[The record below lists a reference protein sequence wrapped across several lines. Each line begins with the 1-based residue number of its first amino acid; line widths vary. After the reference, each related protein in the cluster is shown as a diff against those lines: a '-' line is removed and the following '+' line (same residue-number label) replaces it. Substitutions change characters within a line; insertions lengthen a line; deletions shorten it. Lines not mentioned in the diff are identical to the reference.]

1 MRKQKLFSRL
11 LSIAVISLLS
21 LYISLPRRIPVN
33 LGIGKWRLEKTLSLP
48 GIEWKLGPLSF
59 SRDLEIKQGLDLKGG
74 TQIVLEAQVQ
84 DVPESERAAAL
95 ESVKAVIA
103 RRIDLYGISESV
115 VQTAKNDQAYR
126 LIVEL
131 PGITDVNE
139 ARALIGQTAKLEFWE
154 MPQDQPPVNEPAGP
168 EPQQSQQQP
177 QQTNLTGQDLQK
189 AAVEFD
195 QTSGEPVASLVF
207 TDIGREKFAEITK
220 RNVGQR
226 VGIYLDG
233 TPLMTPVVK
242 VPITDGR
249 AIISGGMDVKQAKQ
263 LAISLNAGALPVG
276 MTVVKETNIGAT
288 LGKESIAASVRA
300 GLVGLLA
307 VAAFMII
314 VYRKLGI
321 LADIALVIYGLITM
335 AIYKLFPITLTLPGV
350 AGFLLS
356 IGMATDANILIFER
370 LKEESAR
377 GLPLRAAVEL
387 GFGRAWD
394 SIKDANV
401 TTLLVAFI
409 LYNPFEWQF
418 LNTSGMVRGFALTLT
433 IGILISMFTGIV
445 VSRTLIRMFYV
456 NEQKTKSKEQRA
468 KRL

>member
-1 MRKQKLFSRL
+1 M
-11 LSIAVISLLS
+11 IAVISSLS
-21 LYISLPRRIPVN
+21 LYISLPRKIPVN

-95 ESVKAVIA
+95 ESAKAVIA

-131 PGITDVNE
+131 PGITDANE

-154 MPQDQPPVNEPAGP
+154 MPQSPPAGNAPVGP
-168 EPQQSQQQP
+168 EPQQPQQQP
-177 QQTNLTGQDLQK
+177 RPTDLTGQDLQK

-195 QTSGEPVASLVF
+195 QQTGEPVVSLVF

-220 RNVGQR
+220 RNVGQK

-233 TPLMTPVVK
+233 APLMTPVVK

-249 AIISGGMDVKQAKQ
+249 AIISGGMGVKEAKQ
-263 LAISLNAGALPVG
+263 LAISLNAGALPVA

-288 LGKESIAASVRA
+288 LGKESISASVRA

-409 LYNPFEWQF
+409 LYNPFEWQL

-445 VSRTLIRMFYV
+445 VSRTLIRMFYI
-456 NEQKTKSKEQRA
+456 KE
-468 KRL
+468 K

>member
-1 MRKQKLFSRL
+1 MRKQKLFGRSL
-11 LSIAVISLLS
+11 LIAVISILS
-21 LYISLPRRIPVN
+21 LYISLPRKIPVN
-33 LGIGKWRLEKTLSLP
+33 LEIGKWRIEKTFSLP
-48 GIEWKLGPLSF
+48 GIEWQLGPLSF
-59 SRDLEIKQGLDLKGG
+59 RRDLEIKQGLDLKGG

-84 DVPESERAAAL
+84 DLPEVEKTVAL
-95 ESVKAVIA
+95 ESAKTVIA

-115 VQTAKNDQAYR
+115 VQTAKNNQSYR

-131 PGITDVNE
+131 PGVTDADE
-139 ARALIGQTAKLEFWE
+139 AKSLIGQTAKLEFWE
-154 MPQDQPPVNEPAGP
+154 MPQTAGP
-168 EPQQSQQQP
+168 ESSPSQAQLQP
-177 QQTNLTGQDLQK
+177 QPQPTNLTGKDLQK
-189 AAVEFD
+189 ASVEFD
-195 QTSGEPVASLVF
+195 RQTGQPVVSLVF
-207 TDIGREKFAEITK
+207 TDEGREKFAEITK

-233 TPLMTPVVK
+233 APLTVPVVQ

-249 AIISGGMDVKQAKQ
+249 AIISGNMGIKEAKQ

-300 GLVGLLA
+300 GLAGLLA

-321 LADIALVIYGLITM
+321 LADVALIIYGLITLT
-335 AIYKLFPITLTLPGV
+335 IYKLFPITLTLPGI

-433 IGILISMFTGIV
+433 IGILISLFTGIV
-445 VSRTLIRMFYV
+445 VSRTLIRTFYI
-456 NEQKTKSKEQRA
+456 NNKK
-468 KRL
+468 

>member
-1 MRKQKLFSRL
+1 L
-11 LSIAVISLLS
+11 IAVISILS
-21 LYISLPRRIPVN
+21 LYISLPRKIPVN
-33 LGIGKWRLEKTLSLP
+33 LGIGKWRLERTFFLP

-84 DVPESERAAAL
+84 NVPESERAAAL
-95 ESVKAVIA
+95 ESAKTVIA

-115 VQTAKNDQAYR
+115 VQTAKNDQTYR

-131 PGITDVNE
+131 PGVTDVNE

-154 MPQDQPPVNEPAGP
+154 MPQDQPPPAGGP
-168 EPQQSQQQP
+168 ESQQSQQPQQQP
-177 QQTNLTGQDLQK
+177 QPTDLTGQDLQK

-195 QTSGEPVASLVF
+195 QTSGEPVVSLVF
-207 TDIGREKFAEITK
+207 TDEGREKFAEITK
-220 RNVGQR
+220 RNVGKR

-233 TPLMTPVVK
+233 SPLTVPVVQ

-249 AIISGGMDVKQAKQ
+249 AIISGSMGVKEAKQ

-276 MTVVKETNIGAT
+276 MVVVKETNIGAT
-288 LGKESIAASVRA
+288 LGKESIVASVRA

-314 VYRKLGI
+314 VYRRLGF
-321 LADIALVIYGLITM
+321 LAVVALIVYGLITM
-335 AIYKLFPITLTLPGV
+335 AIYKLFPITLTLPGI

-370 LKEESAR
+370 LKEELAR

-456 NEQKTKSKEQRA
+456 NDGVKSK
-468 KRL
+468 K

>member
-1 MRKQKLFSRL
+1 M
-11 LSIAVISLLS
+11 
-21 LYISLPRRIPVN
+21 
-33 LGIGKWRLEKTLSLP
+33 
-48 GIEWKLGPLSF
+48 GPLSF
-59 SRDLEIKQGLDLKGG
+59 KRDLEIKQGLDLQGG
-74 TQIVLEAQVQ
+74 TQIVLEAQIQ
-84 DVPESERAAAL
+84 DVPESERTAVL
-95 ESVKAVIA
+95 ESAKAVIA

-115 VQTAKNDQAYR
+115 VQTAKNNQAYR

-131 PGITDVNE
+131 PGVTNVNE
-139 ARALIGQTAKLEFWE
+139 ARSLIGQTAKLEFWE
-154 MPQDQPPVNEPAGP
+154 MPQNQLVEDALTEP
-168 EPQQSQQQP
+168 ESQQIQP
-177 QQTNLTGQDLQK
+177 QPTDLTGQDLQK

-195 QTSGEPVASLVF
+195 QQTGEPVVSLVF
-207 TDIGREKFAEITK
+207 TDVGRDKFAEITK

-233 TPLMTPVVK
+233 TPLTVPVVQ

-249 AIISGGMDVKQAKQ
+249 AIISGNMEVKEAKQ

-276 MTVVKETNIGAT
+276 LVIVKETNIGAT
-288 LGKESIAASVRA
+288 LGKESVSASVRA
-300 GLVGLLA
+300 GLAGLLA
-307 VAAFMII
+307 VAVFMIV

-321 LADIALVIYGLITM
+321 IADSALIIYGLITL
-335 AIYKLFPITLTLPGV
+335 AVYKLFPITLTLPGI

-370 LKEESAR
+370 LREELAR

-433 IGILISMFTGIV
+433 IGILISLFTGIV

-456 NEQKTKSKEQRA
+456 NDGVKSRE
-468 KRL
+468 

>member
-1 MRKQKLFSRL
+1 MLTIL
-11 LSIAVISLLS
+11 VISLLS

-33 LGIGKWRLEKTLSLP
+33 LGIGKWRLERTFSLP

-95 ESVKAVIA
+95 ESAKTVIA

-115 VQTAKNDQAYR
+115 VQTAKNDQTYR

-131 PGITDVNE
+131 PGVTDVNE

-154 MPQDQPPVNEPAGP
+154 MPQDQPPPAGGP
-168 EPQQSQQQP
+168 ESQQPPAQP
-177 QQTNLTGQDLQK
+177 QPTNLTGQDLQK

-195 QTSGEPVASLVF
+195 QTSGEPVVSLVF
-207 TDIGREKFAEITK
+207 TDEGREKFAEITK

-233 TPLMTPVVK
+233 TPLTVPVVQ

-249 AIISGGMDVKQAKQ
+249 AIISGNMGVKEAKQ

-276 MTVVKETNIGAT
+276 MTVVKEANIGAT

-300 GLVGLLA
+300 GLAGLLA

-370 LKEESAR
+370 LKEELAR

-445 VSRTLIRMFYV
+445 VSRTLIRTFYV
-456 NEQKTKSKEQRA
+456 NEQKTKNKEQ
-468 KRL
+468 

>member
-1 MRKQKLFSRL
+1 MRKQKLFGRL
-11 LSIAVISLLS
+11 VAIVVISFLS

-33 LGIGKWRLEKTLSLP
+33 LAVGKWQLEKTFFLP
-48 GIEWKLGPLSF
+48 GIGWKLGPLSF
-59 SRDLEIKQGLDLKGG
+59 SRDLQIKQGLDLKGG
-74 TQIVLEAQVQ
+74 TQIVLEAQVL
-84 DVPESERAAAL
+84 DVPESERDSAL
-95 ESVKAVIA
+95 ESAKTVIA

-115 VQTAKNDQAYR
+115 VQTAKNGQTYR

-131 PGITDVNE
+131 PGVTDVNE

-154 MPQDQPPVNEPAGP
+154 MPQAET
-168 EPQQSQQQP
+168 ESQQSQAQP
-177 QQTNLTGQDLQK
+177 QPTDLTGQDLQK

-195 QTSGEPVASLVF
+195 QTSGEPVVSLVF
-207 TDIGREKFAEITK
+207 TDEGRDKFAEITK

-233 TPLMTPVVK
+233 TPLTVPVVQ

-249 AIISGGMDVKQAKQ
+249 AIISGNMEVKEAKQ

-276 MTVVKETNIGAT
+276 MTIVKETNIGAT
-288 LGKESIAASVRA
+288 LGKESIEASIRA

-307 VAAFMII
+307 VATFMII

-321 LADIALVIYGLITM
+321 LADIALVIYGLLTM

-370 LKEESAR
+370 LKEELAR

-401 TTLLVAFI
+401 TTLLIAFI

-433 IGILISMFTGIV
+433 IGILISLFTGIV
-445 VSRTLIRMFYV
+445 VSRTLIRIFYV
-456 NEQKTKSKEQRA
+456 NDQKEKSKKQ
-468 KRL
+468 

>member
-1 MRKQKLFSRL
+1 M
-11 LSIAVISLLS
+11 
-21 LYISLPRRIPVN
+21 
-33 LGIGKWRLEKTLSLP
+33 P

-95 ESVKAVIA
+95 ESAKTVIA

-115 VQTAKNDQAYR
+115 VQTAKNDQTYR

-131 PGITDVNE
+131 PGVTDVNE

-154 MPQDQPPVNEPAGP
+154 MPQDQPPPAGGP
-168 EPQQSQQQP
+168 ESQQPPAQP
-177 QQTNLTGQDLQK
+177 QPTNLTGQDLQK

-195 QTSGEPVASLVF
+195 QTSGEPVVSLVF
-207 TDIGREKFAEITK
+207 TDEGREKFAEITK

-233 TPLMTPVVK
+233 TPLTVPVVQ

-249 AIISGGMDVKQAKQ
+249 AIISGNMGVKEAKQ

-276 MTVVKETNIGAT
+276 MTVVKEANIGAT

-300 GLVGLLA
+300 GLAGLLA

-370 LKEESAR
+370 LKEELAR

-409 LYNPFEWQF
+409 SYNPFE
-418 LNTSGMVRGFALTLT
+418 
-433 IGILISMFTGIV
+433 
-445 VSRTLIRMFYV
+445 
-456 NEQKTKSKEQRA
+456 
-468 KRL
+468 

>member
-1 MRKQKLFSRL
+1 MARKQKLFGRSL
-11 LSIAVISLLS
+11 LIAVISILS

-33 LGIGKWRLEKTLSLP
+33 LNVGKWHFQKTFSLP
-48 GIEWKLGPLSF
+48 GIEWQMGPLSF
-59 SRDLEIKQGLDLKGG
+59 KRDLEIKQGLDLQGG
-74 TQIVLEAQVQ
+74 TQIVLEAQIQ
-84 DVPESERAAAL
+84 DVPESERTGAL
-95 ESVKAVIA
+95 ESAKAVIA

-115 VQTAKNDQAYR
+115 VQTAISKDAYR

-131 PGITDVNE
+131 PGITDANE
-139 ARALIGQTAKLEFWE
+139 AKKLIGQTAKLEFWE
-154 MPQDQPPVNEPAGP
+154 MPQDQAPAQPPAGGP
-168 EPQQSQQQP
+168 GSQQP
-177 QQTNLTGQDLQK
+177 QQEPQPTNLTGQDLQK
-189 AAVEFD
+189 ASVEFD
-195 QTSGEPVASLVF
+195 QQSGQPVVSLVF
-207 TDIGREKFAEITK
+207 TDEGREKFAEITK

-233 TPLMTPVVK
+233 APLTVPVVK

-249 AIISGGMDVKQAKQ
+249 AIISGSMEVKEAKQ

-276 MTVVKETNIGAT
+276 LTVVKETNIGAT
-288 LGKESIAASVRA
+288 LGKESITASVRA
-300 GLVGLLA
+300 GLAGLLA
-307 VAAFMII
+307 VAVFMII

-321 LADIALVIYGLITM
+321 LADMALIIYGLMTL
-335 AIYKLFPITLTLPGV
+335 AIYKLFPIALTLPGI

-370 LKEESAR
+370 LKEELAR

-394 SIKDANV
+394 SIKDANF

-433 IGILISMFTGIV
+433 IGILISLFTGII
-445 VSRTLIRMFYV
+445 VSRTFIRMFYV
-456 NEQKTKSKEQRA
+456 KGK
-468 KRL
+468 

>member
-1 MRKQKLFSRL
+1 M
-11 LSIAVISLLS
+11 
-21 LYISLPRRIPVN
+21 
-33 LGIGKWRLEKTLSLP
+33 LSLP

-95 ESVKAVIA
+95 ESAKAVIA

-115 VQTAKNDQAYR
+115 VQTAKNNQAYR

-131 PGITDVNE
+131 PGVTDVNE

-154 MPQDQPPVNEPAGP
+154 MPQDQLPAGP
-168 EPQQSQQQP
+168 ESQQP
-177 QQTNLTGQDLQK
+177 QQQPRPTDLTGQDLQK

-195 QTSGEPVASLVF
+195 QQTGEPVVSLVF
-207 TDIGREKFAEITK
+207 TDVGREKFAEITK

-233 TPLMTPVVK
+233 VPLTVPVVQ

-249 AIISGGMDVKQAKQ
+249 AIISGNMEVKEAKQ

-314 VYRKLGI
+314 VYRRLGI

-409 LYNPFEWQF
+409 LYNPFEWQL

-445 VSRTLIRMFYV
+445 VSRTLIRMFYIE
-456 NEQKTKSKEQRA
+456 EQKTKNKEQ
-468 KRL
+468 

>member
-1 MRKQKLFSRL
+1 MRKQKLFGRL
-11 LSIAVISLLS
+11 LTIAVISLLS

-33 LGIGKWRLEKTLSLP
+33 LGVGKWQLEKTFFLP

-95 ESVKAVIA
+95 ESVKTVIA

-115 VQTAKNDQAYR
+115 VQTAKNDQTYR

-131 PGITDVNE
+131 PGVTDANE

-154 MPQDQPPVNEPAGP
+154 MPQDQPSAHDPVAGP
-168 EPQQSQQQP
+168 ESQQP
-177 QQTNLTGQDLQK
+177 QVQPQPTDLTGQDLQK

-195 QTSGEPVASLVF
+195 QTSGEPVVSLVF
-207 TDIGREKFAEITK
+207 TDEGREKFAEITK

-233 TPLMTPVVK
+233 APLTTPVVK
-242 VPITDGR
+242 VPITNGR
-249 AIISGGMDVKQAKQ
+249 AIISGSMGVKEAKQ

-321 LADIALVIYGLITM
+321 LADIALVIYGLITL

-370 LKEESAR
+370 LKEELAR

-401 TTLLVAFI
+401 TTLVVAFI

-456 NEQKTKSKEQRA
+456 NEQKTKSKEQ
-468 KRL
+468 

>member
-1 MRKQKLFSRL
+1 MLT
-11 LSIAVISLLS
+11 IAVISLLS
-21 LYISLPRRIPVN
+21 LYISLPRRIPVD
-33 LGIGKWRLEKTLSLP
+33 LQLGKWRLGKTLSLP

-95 ESVKAVIA
+95 ESAKMVIA

-115 VQTAKNDQAYR
+115 IQTAKNDQTYR

-131 PGITDVNE
+131 PGITDANE
-139 ARALIGQTAKLEFWE
+139 AKSLIGQTAKLEFWE
-154 MPQDQPPVNEPAGP
+154 MPQDQLVEHAPTGP
-168 EPQQSQQQP
+168 ESPPPQSQP
-177 QQTNLTGQDLQK
+177 TNLTGQDLQK
-189 AAVEFD
+189 AAVEFE
-195 QTSGEPVASLVF
+195 QASGEPVVSLVF
-207 TDIGREKFAEITK
+207 TDEGREKFAEITK

-233 TPLMTPVVK
+233 TPLTVPVVQ

-249 AIISGGMDVKQAKQ
+249 AIISGSMGVKEAKQ

-314 VYRKLGI
+314 VYRHLGI

-370 LKEESAR
+370 LKEELAR

-433 IGILISMFTGIV
+433 VGILISLFTGIV

-456 NEQKTKSKEQRA
+456 NDQKTKSKKQ
-468 KRL
+468 